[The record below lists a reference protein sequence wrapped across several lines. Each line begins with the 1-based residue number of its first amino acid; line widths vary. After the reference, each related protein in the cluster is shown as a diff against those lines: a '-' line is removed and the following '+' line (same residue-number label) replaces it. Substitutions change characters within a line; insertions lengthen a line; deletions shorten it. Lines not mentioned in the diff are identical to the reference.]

1 MSFGKDGLMAMADR
15 QIMEEHDIS
24 LRGDVAAVACVS
36 NVPSMTR
43 GACPSLSAPMIT
55 GDGLLVRLRPTT
67 PGLTIGQFRALAQAA
82 ERHGNG
88 LIEITARGNLQ
99 LRGMTAE
106 NMAGLAED
114 IAHADIIPETGVTI
128 EVPPLSG
135 LDPLEIADARE
146 LAALLREQIA
156 ALDPQP
162 ELAPKLAIIIDAGGR
177 LNLDAITADIRLRAA
192 RIAENSTMWVLA
204 IGGTAQTAKA
214 LASLSTGQSIPAIIE
229 LLKALA
235 LLGPRARGRDLDVA
249 SLRKQ
254 YQSPDV
260 SALSMADQY
269 VSPTGIH
276 PLGSDRLALGLR
288 PSFGQIH
295 ARDLLRFLAVA
306 EDAGAS
312 EIRAAPEHAILVLGL
327 DAKAAKAVQLA
338 AANYGF
344 RTRPDDPSNH
354 LEVCAGAG
362 ACASAFYPT
371 KAAAADLLE
380 LVPELLDGSLTIH
393 LSGCRKGCA
402 HPGNSALTIVGAPM
416 GYGVVV
422 NGSASS
428 EPVAYIGKEELK
440 SALAEMN
447 RLVRNNK
454 VAGESTKECLTR
466 LGTDAIVTA
475 LRQG

>member
-1 MSFGKDGLMAMADR
+1 MTVTERQMMAG
-15 QIMEEHDIS
+15 HDIPS
-24 LRGDVAAVACVS
+24 GENIDAIACVTDA
-36 NVPSMTR
+36 PSMAR

-106 NMAGLAED
+106 NMPGLAAD
-114 IAHADIIPETGVTI
+114 ITHAGIIPETGVTI
-128 EVPPLSG
+128 ETLPLSG
-135 LDPLEIADARE
+135 LDPLEIADARK
-146 LAALLREQIA
+146 LATLLRQQIA

-162 ELAPKLAIIIDAGGR
+162 ALAPKLTIIIDAGGR
-177 LNLDAITADIRLRAA
+177 LNLDAISADIRLRAA
-192 RIAENSTMWVLA
+192 RTADNSTVWVLA
-204 IGGTAQTAKA
+204 IGGTAQTSRP
-214 LASLSTGQSIPAIIE
+214 LASLSPEQSIPAIIE
-229 LLKALA
+229 LLKTLA
-235 LLGPRARGRDLDVA
+235 LIGPHARGRDLDVG
-249 SLRKQ
+249 SLRMA
-254 YQSPDV
+254 YRSPDV
-260 SALSMADQY
+260 SVLGIAGRH
-269 VSPTGIH
+269 VSPIGIH
-276 PLGSDRLALGLR
+276 PLGSDHLALGLS

-295 ARDLLRFLAVA
+295 AKALLSFLAIA

-312 EIRAAPEHAILVLGL
+312 EIRTAPEHAILVLGL
-327 DAKAAKAVQLA
+327 DVQAAGTVQLA
-338 AANYGF
+338 AADRGF
-344 RTRPDDPSNH
+344 RTRADDPSNH
-354 LEVCAGAG
+354 VDVCAGAG
-362 ACASAFYPT
+362 ACASAFYAT
-371 KAAAADLLE
+371 KSAAADLLD
-380 LVPELLDGSLTIH
+380 LAPALLDGSLTVH

-402 HPGNSALTIVGAPM
+402 HPGNSAVTIVGAPM